1 MIILNNMRVMVMV
14 IGEKVVIKEGLF
26 IEEFVLFKFCLYYVV
41 FWVVLLYDNLLFEFL
56 FKLKIV
62 VI

>member
-41 FWVVLLYDNLLFEFL
+41 F
-56 FKLKIV
+56 
-62 VI
+62 

>member
-1 MIILNNMRVMVMV
+1 MV
-14 IGEKVVIKEGLF
+14 IGEKVVIKEGWF

-41 FWVVLLYDNLLFEFL
+41 FWVVLLYDNLMFEFL

>member
-26 IEEFVLFKFCLYYVV
+26 IEEFVLFKFGLYYFV